1 MNLNQFQYVIKL
13 AETKNYTKAAEQLYI
28 TQPTLS
34 QQIKKLE
41 EELGVTLFNRK
52 KKQEVTL
59 TQAGTDFLYYA
70 NKIQV
75 EITKLKV
82 SLGTHKTDY
91 EGKLHVGLVSA
102 FGHGSIYHHIM
113 EYCETSPNIKV
124 DFFIDNSPNL
134 IRKMINGDI
143 DVIFITTNF
152 QDRFIAEDIALASI
166 YSSNIAVAINKN
178 HSLANLKTITP
189 SDLHLQ
195 KVLMIS
201 NQSSVYNQ
209 IIDSFANANS
219 KPIVIGESSQEDV
232 IKEVADSGMAVGFLT
247 DSFTKSF
254 ENTNIKIIP
263 FSPKIKR
270 VINICTLKDSL
281 KSNIISNFYQ
291 YIVDTY
297 EKENNYL

>member
-1 MNLNQFQYVIKL
+1 MNLNQIQYVIKL

-41 EELGVTLFNRK
+41 DELGVTLFNRK

-59 TQAGTDFLYYA
+59 TQAGTDFLFHA
-70 NKIQV
+70 IKIQV

-82 SLGTHKTDY
+82 ALGTHKTDY
-91 EGKLHVGLVSA
+91 EGKLHIGLVSA
-102 FGHGSIYHHIM
+102 FGHGSIYHRIM
-113 EYCETSPNIKV
+113 QYCETSPNIKV

-189 SDLHLQ
+189 EDLHYQ

-209 IIDSFANANS
+209 IIDSFAEANS
-219 KPIVIGESSQEDV
+219 KPIIIGESSQEDV

-247 DSFTKSF
+247 DSFTESF

-291 YIVDTY
+291 YIIDTY